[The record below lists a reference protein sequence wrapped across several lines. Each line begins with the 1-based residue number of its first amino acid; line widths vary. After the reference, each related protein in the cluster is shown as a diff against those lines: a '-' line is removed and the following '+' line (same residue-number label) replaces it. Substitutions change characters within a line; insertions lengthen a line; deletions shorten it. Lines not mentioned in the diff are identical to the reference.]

1 MIRAFL
7 IVLAAGI
14 VVIGIAMVYFGAF
27 PPTPTP
33 HHVER
38 TVPNDQIKGP

>member
-1 MIRAFL
+1 MIRIFL

-14 VVIGIAMVYFGAF
+14 VVIGIATLFLGAF
-27 PPTPTP
+27 PPNPGA

-38 TVPNDQIKGP
+38 TVPNDQFKSP